1 MNRNDPLQAP
11 SNPIARRDVELS
23 LRRRILKLRWMR
35 LEREADRAAA
45 ELASLGSS
53 EPPTL
58 PRVPAATD

>member
-1 MNRNDPLQAP
+1 MNRNNPQRTP
-11 SNPIARRDVELS
+11 SNPIARQDEELS

-45 ELASLGSS
+45 ELASLGSG